1 MPPKRKHPGYLT
13 QYAKHAGL
21 SKEGARKQLTRVGID
36 YFKPF
41 DFEDA
46 DVRRMAARH
55 ADRVK
60 TEKPVYTE
68 DLNDDG
74 GGETEEPL
82 SGDPVIAESQRK
94 REKFRA
100 YLTEIK
106 YLREVGQL
114 VEREKVEAEMFR
126 LAKQVCDAVR
136 NISNRVAGRVAAE
149 SDHRKVKAM
158 LDVEI
163 EQALEA
169 LVEQGRRQV
178 AA

>member
-1 MPPKRKHPGYLT
+1 MTPKRKHPGYLT
-13 QYAKHAGL
+13 KYAQHAGI
-21 SKEGARKQLTRVGID
+21 SKEGARKQLARVGIN
-36 YFKPF
+36 YFEPF

-46 DVRRMAARH
+46 DMRRMAARH

-60 TEKPVYTE
+60 SEKPVYTE
-68 DLNDDG
+68 DVEDDASMPA
-74 GGETEEPL
+74 E
-82 SGDPVIAESQRK
+82 SVSADPVIAESQRK

-114 VEREKVEAEMFR
+114 VDRGKVEAEMFS

-136 NISNRVAGRVAAE
+136 NISNRVAGKVAVE
-149 SDHRKVKAM
+149 SDHRKVKAI
-158 LDVEI
+158 LDAEI

-169 LVEQGRRQV
+169 LVQQGRRP
-178 AA
+178 AAA